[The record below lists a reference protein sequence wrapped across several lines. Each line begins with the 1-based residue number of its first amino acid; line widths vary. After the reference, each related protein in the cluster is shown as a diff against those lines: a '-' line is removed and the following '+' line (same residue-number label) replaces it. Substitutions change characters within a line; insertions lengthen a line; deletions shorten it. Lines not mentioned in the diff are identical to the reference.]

1 MSETHICLVLKS
13 MPFYTVETQMIRF
26 FFHFPS
32 MGLGRQVPEKK
43 YKYGSMP
50 PGQILLH
57 KTTLNSRKAMGKLT
71 KYYGIIR
78 PKCK

>member
-1 MSETHICLVLKS
+1 
-13 MPFYTVETQMIRF
+13 
-26 FFHFPS
+26 

-57 KTTLNSRKAMGKLT
+57 KTTLNSRKATGKLT